1 MVNIIQPAT
10 AEDIP
15 TIHQLFIRC
24 TDVLLAAGIGQWH
37 YDYPAL
43 PHIQA
48 DVLAGEAFVIKE
60 NNQCIATITLNAQQ
74 DEQYQAVNW
83 KFPSDKILV
92 IHRLGVHPNA
102 QGRGL
107 AKALCLFA
115 EAFAQSQQYTC
126 IRLDAYAGNPASNA
140 LYQKLGYHLADGLCH
155 FHGNELAFYCW
166 EKRVGGSC

>member
-1 MVNIIQPAT
+1 MDKNIQPAT
-10 AEDIP
+10 ADDIP
-15 TIHQLFIRC
+15 SIHQLFIQC
-24 TDVLLAAGIGQWH
+24 TDALLAAGIGQWH

-43 PHIQA
+43 QHIRQ

-74 DEQYQAVNW
+74 DEQYQAINW
-83 KFPSDKILV
+83 KFQSEKVLV

-115 EAFAQSQQYTC
+115 ENFAQSQHYTC
-126 IRLDAYAGNPASNA
+126 IRLDAYAGNPASND
-140 LYQKLGYHLADGLCH
+140 LYKKLGYHLADGLCH
-155 FHGNELAFYCW
+155 FHGNEFGFYCW
-166 EKRVGGSC
+166 EKKLNH